1 MGRKPTKSGPLVSVS
16 YDGRGAA
23 WCDGIFRGDSEL
35 VEFARRAAFIR
46 MEIPV
51 FGQFILAD
59 DETPLGA
66 AAALVGL
73 DPGRTLLVEAPTD
86 VRQTFAAGMSW
97 DDPSKWNGDAN
108 V

>member
-1 MGRKPTKSGPLVSVS
+1 MGRKPTKSGPLISVS

-23 WCDGIFRGDSEL
+23 WCDGHFRGDKEL
-35 VEFARRAAFIR
+35 VEFAKRAASIK

-51 FGQFILAD
+51 SGQFILAN

-66 AAALVGL
+66 AAALVAL
-73 DPGRTLLVEAPTD
+73 DPGRALLVEAPDD

-97 DDPSKWNGDAN
+97 DDPSKWNGDTN